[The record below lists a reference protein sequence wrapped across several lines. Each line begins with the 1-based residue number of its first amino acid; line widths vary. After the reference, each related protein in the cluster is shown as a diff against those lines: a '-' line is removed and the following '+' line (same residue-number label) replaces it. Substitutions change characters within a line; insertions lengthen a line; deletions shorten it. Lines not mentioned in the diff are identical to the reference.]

1 MVACKNIMELI
12 PQRPPFL
19 LIDELLSI
27 ENNVITCCFTIPQK
41 HVLVENGKLS
51 EAGLVENIA
60 QTAAAGNGFIAK
72 ENDLKIPDG
81 FIAGIKNL
89 KVNSLPP
96 ANKKLI
102 TKVIQLEKIMG
113 YSLIKGEIWTEES
126 FIASC
131 EMKIYCP

>member
-1 MVACKNIMELI
+1 MELI

-72 ENDLKIPDG
+72 ENDLEIPDG

-113 YSLIKGEIWTEES
+113 YSLIKGEIWTEEN